1 MHTHFGSITSAV
13 AAFLHVILIGTL
25 WRIGALHLAG
35 STNPT
40 LRGIG
45 RAMGVQY

>member
-25 WRIGALHLAG
+25 WRLVALHMVA
-35 STNPT
+35 SPNPT
-40 LRGIG
+40 VRGLG